1 MKILI
6 TGFDPF
12 NKETVNPAYLA
23 VSKLRNTY
31 DDIILTKLEIPTSFS
46 HSFEIL
52 SQELNNDYDAVI
64 MVGQAG
70 GRKEISL
77 EKVAINYID
86 AKIADNDGLV
96 ISHQAINSNG
106 KDAYFTTLPILKLLS
121 DLEKESIPAKISYS
135 AGTFVCNYLMYK
147 TLEHFNTTNTKVG
160 FIHVPYIKEQ
170 IKDDKTPFMD
180 LEIITKALEIIIKGL
195 NEC

>member
-46 HSFEIL
+46 RSFETL
-52 SQELNNDYDAVI
+52 LQELNNDYDAVI

-106 KDAYFTTLPILKLLS
+106 KEAYFTTLPILKLLS

-170 IKDDKTPFMD
+170 IKDDKTPYMD

>member
-96 ISHQAINSNG
+96 ISHQAINLNG

-170 IKDDKTPFMD
+170 IKDDKTPYMD
-180 LEIITKALEIIIKGL
+180 LDMITKALETIIKGL
-195 NEC
+195 N

>member
-31 DDIILTKLEIPTSFS
+31 GDIILTKLEIPTSFS

-106 KDAYFTTLPILKLLS
+106 KEAYFTTLPILKLLS

-170 IKDDKTPFMD
+170 IKDDKTPYMD
-180 LEIITKALEIIIKGL
+180 LDMITKALETIIKGL
-195 NEC
+195 N

>member
-170 IKDDKTPFMD
+170 IKDDKTPYMD
-180 LEIITKALEIIIKGL
+180 LDMITKALEIIIKGL

>member
-170 IKDDKTPFMD
+170 IKDDKTPYMD
-180 LEIITKALEIIIKGL
+180 LDMITKALETIIKGL
-195 NEC
+195 N

>member
-1 MKILI
+1 M
-6 TGFDPF
+6 
-12 NKETVNPAYLA
+12 
-23 VSKLRNTY
+23 
-31 DDIILTKLEIPTSFS
+31 
-46 HSFEIL
+46 
-52 SQELNNDYDAVI
+52 
-64 MVGQAG
+64 
-70 GRKEISL
+70 
-77 EKVAINYID
+77 AINYID

-106 KDAYFTTLPILKLLS
+106 KEAYFTTLPILKLLS

-170 IKDDKTPFMD
+170 IKDDKTPYMD
-180 LEIITKALEIIIKGL
+180 LDMITKALETIIKGL
-195 NEC
+195 N

>member
-31 DDIILTKLEIPTSFS
+31 GDIILTKLEIPTSFS

-106 KDAYFTTLPILKLLS
+106 KDAYFATLPILKLLS

-170 IKDDKTPFMD
+170 IKDDKTPYMD
-180 LEIITKALEIIIKGL
+180 LDMITKALETIIKGL
-195 NEC
+195 N

>member
-12 NKETVNPAYLA
+12 NQETVNPAYLA

-52 SQELNNDYDAVI
+52 SQELNNNYDAVI

-96 ISHQAINSNG
+96 VSHQAINSNG

-147 TLEHFNTTNTKVG
+147 TLEQFNTTNTKVG

-170 IKDDKTPFMD
+170 IKDDKTPYMD
-180 LEIITKALEIIIKGL
+180 LDMITKALETIIKGL
-195 NEC
+195 N

>member
-170 IKDDKTPFMD
+170 IKDDKTPYMD

>member
-23 VSKLRNTY
+23 VSKLENTY

-52 SQELNNDYDAVI
+52 SQELNNGYDAVI

>member
-31 DDIILTKLEIPTSFS
+31 DDIILTKLEIPTSFN

>member
-23 VSKLRNTY
+23 VSKLKNTY
-31 DDIILTKLEIPTSFS
+31 DDIILTKLEIPTSFN

>member
-31 DDIILTKLEIPTSFS
+31 GDIILTKLEIPTSFS

-170 IKDDKTPFMD
+170 IKDDKTPYMD
-180 LEIITKALEIIIKGL
+180 LDMITKALETIIKGL
-195 NEC
+195 N

>member
-23 VSKLRNTY
+23 VSKLKNTY
-31 DDIILTKLEIPTSFS
+31 DDIILTKLEIPTSFN

-170 IKDDKTPFMD
+170 IKDDKTPYMD
-180 LEIITKALEIIIKGL
+180 LDMITKALETIIKGL
-195 NEC
+195 N

>member
-6 TGFDPF
+6 TCFDPF
-12 NKETVNPAYLA
+12 NQETVNPAYLA

-106 KDAYFTTLPILKLLS
+106 KEAYFTTLPILKLLS

-170 IKDDKTPFMD
+170 IKDDKTPYMD
-180 LEIITKALEIIIKGL
+180 LDMITKALETIIKGL
-195 NEC
+195 N

>member
-106 KDAYFTTLPILKLLS
+106 KEAYFTTLPILKLLS

-147 TLEHFNTTNTKVG
+147 VLEYFNTTNTKVG

-170 IKDDKTPFMD
+170 IKDDKTPYMD
-180 LEIITKALEIIIKGL
+180 LDMITKALETIIKGL
-195 NEC
+195 N

>member
-106 KDAYFTTLPILKLLS
+106 KEAYFTTLPILKLLS

-170 IKDDKTPFMD
+170 IKDDKTPYMD
-180 LEIITKALEIIIKGL
+180 LDMITKALETIIKGL
-195 NEC
+195 N